1 MKKVALVFVL
11 AVLVPSLVLA
21 WLAVR
26 SLRDQQF
33 LLERQQSLLDQR
45 VTDTLAQNISDYL
58 AQQQQ
63 AFSSQVESLAAA
75 GDPKTLAAK
84 FDDQLRQ
91 HWPLAEVGFCVTAS
105 GKMLSPPPNARPAA
119 QMFRLDNSAFLGNRE
134 PVEVY
139 STANNFNGNAS
150 FGNAAA
156 NSSLNFA
163 RGQAN
168 QSTMALNNPPANS
181 TDLMPPAPRGP
192 PIAAEPPGRPNSAA
206 LARQDPPAASLGELA
221 GGGQG
226 FNGFGRNEAGS
237 PSTAANNGNAI
248 AYGGNA
254 GVNGQLNSG
263 RTQANQVAFAINGA
277 YANAA
282 ASAPP
287 MQHQQLRA
295 ATRSIAPGPFRP
307 SQAFAISDGVGGAE
321 GVGKDALLSD
331 SAVPSATISKP
342 VLTHSSL
349 PTQRPEP
356 PQLATAKAL
365 PATSSAANTAFQQT
379 LALDKSIAQKDAPDQ
394 SAASGFHSPGQEH
407 FPSQSPASSTLN
419 YKAAQSRKV
428 SPQSQIFQ
436 NVEKATVENA
446 ADDGQNNLSK
456 VVPAEAEFR
465 QLIGDQTDGLLARF
479 LQNKLKLMCW
489 HRLNAE
495 PDLIFGA
502 QLNLDRVVADLRGF
516 VQPDRSWS
524 DDMCLAVLD
533 DNARPVVVSRASFQA
548 NWKRPFVA
556 TELGDALPHWEAVA
570 YLVNPAQLRQAA
582 HTATL
587 TLGLLVVLLLIAIG
601 TGSLLIVRS
610 LGAELKL
617 ARQKTDFVGN
627 VSHELKTPLTSIR
640 MFSEL
645 LAEGRVADPVKQ
657 HSYLQI
663 ITAEAAR
670 LTRLINNVL
679 DFSRMERGEKKY
691 NFQACELTDLVR
703 ATAETYRPH
712 LESAGFHFACELPA
726 ERIAVRADADALSQV
741 IVNLLSNAEKY
752 SACPERRSPTRPAG
766 GLSSNDKPGPESGS
780 ESMANV
786 AADAR
791 RQTASKESP
800 VQVRLLTSSAT
811 PPDDRDA
818 DPEIG
823 APPKEIILHLA
834 QIPSP
839 LPHAEIR
846 VLDRGPGV
854 ARGCE
859 EKVFEKFYRAH
870 DSLSSGIQGSGLG
883 LTIARQIAR
892 AHGGEV
898 VYEPRDGGGSCFVLR
913 LPILASDEHR

>member
-11 AVLVPSLVLA
+11 AVLAPSLVLA

-45 VTDTLAQNISDYL
+45 ITDTLAQNISDYL

-63 AFSSQVESLAAA
+63 AFSAQVESLAAA
-75 GDPKTLAAK
+75 GDPKTLAAQ
-84 FDDQLRQ
+84 FDEHLRQ
-91 HWPLAEVGFCVTAS
+91 HWPLAEVGFCVTAA
-105 GKMLSPPPNARPAA
+105 GKILSPLPNARPAA
-119 QMFRLDNSAFLGNRE
+119 QMFRLDNSGFLGNRE

-139 STANNFNGNAS
+139 FNANNPNANANVGNV
-150 FGNAAA
+150 GA
-156 NSSLNFA
+156 NSSLNFR
-163 RGQAN
+163 RGQAAQVPLAFN
-168 QSTMALNNPPANS
+168 SPSANS
-181 TDLMPPAPRGP
+181 TDLMPPAQRQQ
-192 PIAAEPPGRPNSAA
+192 PISAGPPGRLNSSAPP
-206 LARQDPPAASLGELA
+206 RQNPAAASLGEL
-221 GGGQG
+221 GGGG
-226 FNGFGRNEAGS
+226 AGASGFGRKVATTPG
-237 PSTAANNGNAI
+237 TLANNGNAV
-248 AYGGNA
+248 AYAGNA
-254 GVNGQLNSG
+254 GVNSPLNSG
-263 RTQANQVAFAINGA
+263 RGQANQISFAINNGN
-277 YANAA
+277 ANAA
-282 ASAPP
+282 
-287 MQHQQLRA
+287 
-295 ATRSIAPGPFRP
+295 
-307 SQAFAISDGVGGAE
+307 
-321 GVGKDALLSD
+321 
-331 SAVPSATISKP
+331 
-342 VLTHSSL
+342 
-349 PTQRPEP
+349 
-356 PQLATAKAL
+356 
-365 PATSSAANTAFQQT
+365 FQST
-379 LALDKSIAQKDAPDQ
+379 LALDNRIAQKDASDQ
-394 SAASGFHSPGQEH
+394 AAASGVPFHEPRSAGVPPAGSGTIPVPVPQTGGETPPEPAAATAALPSRPFMVREQVRKDVGTSPDQAG

-419 YKAAQSRKV
+419 YKAAQSRMV
-428 SPQSQIFQ
+428 NPQSQVYQ
-436 NVEKATVENA
+436 NAEKATVENA
-446 ADDGQNNLSK
+446 ADEGQNNLSK

-489 HRLNAE
+489 HRLHAE

-502 QLNLDRVVADLRGF
+502 QLNLERVVADLRGF
-516 VQPDRSWS
+516 VQPDRSWG
-524 DDMCLAVLD
+524 DDICLAVLN
-533 DNARPVVVSRASFQA
+533 DNARPVVVSRAPFQA

-556 TELGDALPHWEAVA
+556 TELGDALPHWEAAA
-570 YLVNPAQLRQAA
+570 YLVNPAQLTQAA
-582 HTATL
+582 QTARL
-587 TLGLLVVLLLIAIG
+587 TLGLLIAVLVIAIG

-663 ITAEAAR
+663 ITTEAAR

-712 LESAGFHFACELPA
+712 LESAGFQFACELPA
-726 ERIAVRADADALSQV
+726 ARIPVRADADALSQV

-752 SACPERRSPTRPAG
+752 SAQSERRSPTR
-766 GLSSNDKPGPESGS
+766 LDS
-780 ESMANV
+780 ESDQRSV
-786 AADAR
+786 
-791 RQTASKESP
+791 
-800 VQVRLLTSSAT
+800 
-811 PPDDRDA
+811 
-818 DPEIG
+818 PEAG
-823 APPKEIILHLA
+823 APPKEITLHLA
-834 QIPSP
+834 QRQSP

-854 ARGCE
+854 PRGCE

-892 AHGGEV
+892 AHGGDV

-913 LPILASDEHR
+913 LPMLTTDECA